1 MTECEICGA
10 EIRGRAQYISI
21 GTSKLKVCSA
31 CARHGTVVVEEKKA
45 KLGRSEEAKK
55 TKLYER
61 MDHEIEEG
69 LELEENYGRKVRDA
83 RERAG
88 LKQTELAKRI
98 NEKHSLLRKID
109 NEEIA
114 PSDDVI
120 RKIKRVLKSFI

>member
-21 GTSKLKVCSA
+21 GASKLKVCSA
-31 CARHGTVVVEEKKA
+31 CARHGTVVVEAKKM

-98 NEKHSLLRKID
+98 NEKHSLLRKIEND
-109 NEEIA
+109 EIT
-114 PSDDVI
+114 PSDDVM
-120 RKIKRVLKSFI
+120 RKIERVLKSFI

>member
-21 GTSKLKVCSA
+21 GASKLKVCSA
-31 CARHGTVVVEEKKA
+31 CARHGTVVVEAKKM

-98 NEKHSLLRKID
+98 NEKHSLLRKIE
-109 NEEIA
+109 NYEIT
-114 PSDDVI
+114 PSDDVM
-120 RKIKRVLKSFI
+120 RKIERVLKSFI